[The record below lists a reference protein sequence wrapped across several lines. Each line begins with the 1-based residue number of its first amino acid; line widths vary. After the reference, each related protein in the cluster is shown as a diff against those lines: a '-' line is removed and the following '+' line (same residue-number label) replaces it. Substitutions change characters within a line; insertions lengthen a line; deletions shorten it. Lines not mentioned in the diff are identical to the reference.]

1 MQGICTAYANI
12 CLHMLAYVLCKQTY
26 ARICRHL
33 QGICKD
39 MHSTC
44 RYMQSYAWH
53 KLKCA
58 DTEHIQNICIKYAS
72 NFDAPNFLHLGCTR
86 SVATNTLSSALR
98 QKSSMIYCI
107 LKPHTI
113 KTFIR
118 QSRAI
123 KAFKGRMSCSFSL
136 ISLFRS
142 ANINHMSR
150 PHQNRKASV
159 SSYQSLQGA
168 NILLL
173 FLDFALQKRDQPS

>member
-1 MQGICTAYANI
+1 
-12 CLHMLAYVLCKQTY
+12 
-26 ARICRHL
+26 
-33 QGICKD
+33 
-39 MHSTC
+39 
-44 RYMQSYAWH
+44 MQSYAWH

-123 KAFKGRMSCSFSL
+123 KAFKERMS
-136 ISLFRS
+136 
-142 ANINHMSR
+142 
-150 PHQNRKASV
+150 
-159 SSYQSLQGA
+159 
-168 NILLL
+168 
-173 FLDFALQKRDQPS
+173 